1 MKAVNKFIVIDQIN
15 EQVKTSS
22 GLIMSGEDMIGIRYR
37 KAKVL
42 APGNE
47 VSTVLPGDV
56 VYYDSYSG
64 HSVMIE
70 GVLHTIIQERDVVVV
85 LG

>member
-42 APGNE
+42 TPGNE

-56 VYYDSYSG
+56 IYYDSSSG

-85 LG
+85 LD